1 MLKHFITNNHQFKPS
16 DPEYRQVY
24 LINGMLL
31 SMVVIFTFFFF
42 INLAFFALYSV
53 AFLDFIS
60 AAAASV
66 ILRRFQLFNNVRQA
80 AFHTATLLGIF
91 LLIYLG
97 VSAPDFYSLYWLC
110 IFPPLV
116 FFLFGRKKGLIATI
130 LFFTLLILLLSW
142 RASSWPADSFPLE
155 AWLNVVFAT
164 VCLVLMVHYYEVSRH
179 EVMQALA
186 TQHRQLQRLSVTDTL
201 TGLYNRVKLDDIL
214 SREITRSVRHQSPF
228 SVILADLDFFKAVN
242 DNFGHMAG
250 DQALISFASILL
262 QQCRELDIAGRWGG
276 EEFLVI
282 CPHTDI
288 TGAKLLAERI
298 RSAVESFDFSHGKP
312 LTVSLGVASF
322 MRDDDVSVILKR
334 ADDAL
339 YRAKS
344 KGRNCVE
351 I

>member
-16 DPEYRQVY
+16 DPEYRRVY

-42 INLAFFALYSV
+42 ANLAFFALYSV
-53 AFLDFIS
+53 ALLDFVG
-60 AAAASV
+60 AALSSV
-66 ILRRFQLFNNVRQA
+66 ILRRFQILNNVRQA
-80 AFHTATLLGIF
+80 AFQTISLLGVF
-91 LLIYLG
+91 LLVYLG
-97 VSAPDFYSLYWLC
+97 FSAPDFYSLYWLC
-110 IFPPLV
+110 IYPPLV
-116 FFLFGRKKGLIATI
+116 FFLLGRKKGLFATV
-130 LFFTLLILLLSW
+130 LFFALLALLLSW
-142 RASSWPADSFPLE
+142 LEPHWPAESFPLE
-155 AWLNVVFAT
+155 ALLNVVFAT
-164 VCLVLMVHYYEVSRH
+164 VCLVLLVHYYEVSRH

-186 TQHRQLQRLSVTDTL
+186 NQHRQLQRLSVTDTL

-214 SREITRSVRHQSPF
+214 SREIARSVRHQSPF

-250 DQALISFASILL
+250 DQALISFSDILL
-262 QQCRELDIAGRWGG
+262 QHCRELDVAGRWGG

-298 RSAVESFDFSHGKP
+298 RSTVAKHDFAHGKQ

-322 MRDDDVSVILKR
+322 MRDDDANIILKR